1 MADKRELA
9 DISVATLKNLPQIN
23 LVIEQAVMA
32 WPLSERLRRLS
43 LPLLSY
49 TEADW
54 RHYQFLLKREQ
65 GSVVAIAAWDPH
77 TRWATVHGHAA
88 LLHGLYVM
96 PAWQGSGIGWRLIQ
110 QVAKLA
116 RALPVDGVLVKAERI
131 AVSYF
136 EARGLLAVAAVDRQD
151 YPYQFWLGLEQ

>member
-1 MADKRELA
+1 MTNKCGSAE
-9 DISVATLKNLPQIN
+9 IFVATLEDVSQIN

-43 LPLLSY
+43 LPLLRY

-54 RHYQFLLKREQ
+54 PHYQFLIKREHD
-65 GSVVAIAAWDPH
+65 SVVAIAAWDPH
-77 TRWATVHGHAA
+77 TRCATVHGHAA

-96 PAWQGSGIGWRLIQ
+96 PAWQGCGIGWRLIQ
-110 QVAKLA
+110 EVAKLA

-136 EARGLLAVAAVDRQD
+136 ESRGLLVVAATDRQD
-151 YPYQFWLGLEQ
+151 YPYQFWLGLGQ